1 MLQICVGN
9 YDFAKEILAKI
20 DGCKKCYFC
29 TYKGCWEQSMYLGDI
44 YLIHKDYANAK
55 RMYEEAM
62 ERSGDYASLGGLI
75 KYLDR
80 MLNL

>member
-1 MLQICVGN
+1 
-9 YDFAKEILAKI
+9 
-20 DGCKKCYFC
+20 
-29 TYKGCWEQSMYLGDI
+29 MYMGDI

-80 MLNL
+80 MLNLWCEKNGSKFICAIATLAAIQEGHLIRTENRK